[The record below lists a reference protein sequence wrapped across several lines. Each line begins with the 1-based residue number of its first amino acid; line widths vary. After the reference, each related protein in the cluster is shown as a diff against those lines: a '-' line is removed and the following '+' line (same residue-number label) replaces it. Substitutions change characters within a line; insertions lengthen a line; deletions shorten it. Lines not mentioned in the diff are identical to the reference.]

1 VRVGVR
7 DSESP
12 AGQCLPLGVTY
23 DGNGT
28 NFAIFSQVAAAI
40 KLCLFDMDDRNADPA
55 GGQGCFVWHCYLPR
69 VLPGQRYGYRNRG
82 PVDPAQG
89 LRCNANK
96 LLLTPI
102 PRRSA
107 ELFVGT
113 LTCVPTTPGSR
124 IVQRRGLGVVHG
136 QRSGDQPAFLTGKV
150 TGRQISPPHRTLIH
164 EAHVKGLTRLHP
176 DIPVVERGMYAD
188 LYPDAGWVR

>member
-1 VRVGVR
+1 MLLSRT
-7 DSESP
+7 
-12 AGQCLPLGVTY
+12 AICL
-23 DGNGT
+23 
-28 NFAIFSQVAAAI
+28 
-40 KLCLFDMDDRNADPA
+40 
-55 GGQGCFVWHCYLPR
+55 GCFRARDTATVIEGPSTPR
-69 VLPGQRYGYRNRG
+69 RAPLQRQQASAG
-82 PVDPAQG
+82 
-89 LRCNANK
+89 
-96 LLLTPI
+96 PI

-164 EAHVKGLTRLHP
+164 EAHVKRAHPTAPRHSCCGAGDVRRPLACRGLSTLTAENKYS
-176 DIPVVERGMYAD
+176 IPLPAERTFEADGTIGLAAKSVVLTARTPAGGRGTG
-188 LYPDAGWVR
+188 LFR